1 MEQLSLHGTAMTLLE
16 LNSLVKA
23 AVSGALPDLYWVIAE
38 IAELKL
44 NQKGHC
50 YMDLVEKEDN
60 RTIAQMKATVWAY
73 EYRTLSRKF
82 ETSAKTPLKQGIKAL
97 LQVAVNFHEVYGLSL
112 NIKDIDP
119 AYTVGE
125 TELRKK
131 EIVERLRKEGI
142 IDLNRGISLPLV
154 PQRIAIISSPTAAG
168 YGDFTEH
175 LEKNPYGYKFYHTIF
190 PALMQGED
198 SEKSVLAAF
207 DAIEKQKDNFDVAA
221 LIRGGGSAA
230 DLGCFDNYAIAAR
243 IARFSLPVIT
253 GIGHEKDDTISDIVA
268 HTKMKTPTAVAE
280 FLISGVGGFA
290 ERISALEGS
299 VGLYAARLLSDSS
312 NVLNLLTRRFTL
324 LAAHVFT
331 VPQGRLDELG
341 NRLSAGLKQFFQ
353 IKTGRLAAAEQ
364 AVRLLDPAKVL
375 ERGYSI
381 TRYKGKAL
389 KDSSIVPNGA
399 IIITELYKGRLGSI
413 VSGQG
418 GTDGKTEGA

>member
-1 MEQLSLHGTAMTLLE
+1 MTLLE